1 MWSRKTTNTPKV
13 AIIGRP
19 NVGKS
24 TLFNILTRT
33 RKSVV
38 KDEAGVTRDIQIEPT
53 EWWGKKFDVVDTG
66 GLTDAKD
73 EFSVLIKENLLSL
86 IDDFD
91 SLVVVMDGRSG
102 LLPEDRL
109 LVRLANE
116 SGKPYLLVVNK
127 VDQMHKSEM
136 ILSEFYEFGREVI
149 ACSFERRDN
158 VDEIVEW
165 IIENVEEPK
174 HTEREGL
181 RVAIVGKPNVGKS
194 SLCNYLLG
202 KKRMLVSDIA
212 GTTVDAIEDCFSYN
226 EKQFIIVDTAGLR
239 RQAKRNDGVEFLSAI
254 KSHKAIDQADL
265 VLLMVDGQEGP
276 TKQDAHVVEYILS
289 KHKAV
294 IMVANKVDLAK
305 KKIPAFRKWFKETT
319 EKEFHFFTD
328 IPIAF
333 TCANTGTGVNQ
344 LLDQVIHTW
353 DRLNIKI
360 PTSQLN
366 KFFYNVIRQAPSPVY
381 ATKNVKFYYLTQT
394 DQVPPSFIA
403 FANQPDGVTP
413 SYRRFL
419 SNRIKKNWD
428 LMGLPVRIFVMKS
441 GR

>member
-1 MWSRKTTNTPKV
+1 MWSRKTANTPKV

-66 GLTDAKD
+66 GLTEAKD

-91 SLVVVMDGRSG
+91 SLVVVMDGKSG
-102 LLPEDRL
+102 LVPEDRL

-116 SGKPYLLVVNK
+116 SGKPFLLVVNK
-127 VDQMHKSEM
+127 VDQMHKSDL
-136 ILSEFYEFGREVI
+136 ILSEFYEFGQEVI
-149 ACSFERRDN
+149 ATSFERRDN
-158 VDEIVEW
+158 VDEVVEW
-165 IIENVEEPK
+165 IIKNVEEPK

-181 RVAIVGKPNVGKS
+181 RIAIVGKPNVGKS

-202 KKRMLVSDIA
+202 KKRMLVSNIA
-212 GTTVDAIEDCFSYN
+212 GTTVDAIEDSFSYN
-226 EKQFIIVDTAGLR
+226 DNKFIIVDTAGLR

-254 KSHKAIDQADL
+254 KSHKAIDNSDI

-319 EKEFHFFTD
+319 VKEFHFFKD

-344 LLDQVIHTW
+344 LLDQIILTW

-366 KFFYNVIRQAPSPVY
+366 KFFYDVIRQAPSPVY

-394 DQVPPSFIA
+394 EQVPPSFIA

-428 LMGLPVRIFVMKS
+428 LAGLPVRIFVMKS